1 MRTTLDIDPQ
11 ALALI
16 RELAAHRGVSL
27 GRVASD
33 LILSGM
39 QSGTRPAAQ
48 RRNGFPVR
56 AAAPGQPVIT
66 GELVQRL
73 LEDEA

>member
-1 MRTTLDIDPQ
+1 MRTTLDIDPL

-33 LILSGM
+33 LILAST
-39 QSGTRPAAQ
+39 QSNTPPTTQRPTTITTRFVG
-48 RRNGFPVR
+48 GF
-56 AAAPGQPVIT
+56 
-66 GELVQRL
+66 
-73 LEDEA
+73 